1 MYRNVENLS
10 RCHFGIIFKR
20 SEIFAYNETCC
31 KQNFT
36 FLGNDVKMK
45 SERRDIFLSLVFFQ
59 LYSIKQNKKCSHTL
73 LSPRVA
79 ITAGTRLFTCLI
91 DPGPIAFTTVDMI
104 FKVVIT

>member
-36 FLGNDVKMK
+36 FLGNDVKMT
-45 SERRDIFLSLVFFQ
+45 SERRDIFLSLVFFNYIR
-59 LYSIKQNKKCSHTL
+59 LNKTKKCSDTL

-79 ITAGTRLFTCLI
+79 ITAGTRLFTCLT